1 MLHSGEAKL
10 IIGKRRWLTLDTVF
24 NLNLYNEADVWHTHW
39 TGHGIQECL
48 KQLQSKNKDLGLLE
62 RLSKREREREL
73 HCGLRRIIYRWYR
86 RYG

>member
-1 MLHSGEAKL
+1 MKHP
-10 IIGKRRWLTLDTVF
+10 
-24 NLNLYNEADVWHTHW
+24 HW

-73 HCGLRRIIYRWYR
+73 HWRIIYR

>member
-1 MLHSGEAKL
+1 MKHPQ
-10 IIGKRRWLTLDTVF
+10 
-24 NLNLYNEADVWHTHW
+24 W